1 MQLIMSRRLYTYI
14 MLVATIVLSIT
25 GCMDRRQGATA
36 SRHPKDTLYTEQ
48 RAMEAYDYQP
58 ERALQM
64 VDSAVAVGDMSHWWG
79 EMLRARIYSSTLA
92 PERLD
97 SIMHWREGA
106 RLDSAKAIGERLLED
121 DSVRTDLARQQDVL
135 ETLAYTA
142 RMQNDTLGW
151 LQRSRELVEVCHG
164 QGAETEA
171 LRNEAEVGAAL
182 CFLGKETEGMAR
194 IDSVIALL
202 DVKKFNEL
210 DAMLIVLKRK
220 VCVLAEKGHY
230 AEMLPPA
237 RQMLERL
244 SDYEQHPDRYHDGS
258 YREPKDSTA
267 RQDYIEFYRS
277 KAQKYIAAA
286 YAAIGQSGSMKESFR
301 QLEAIVR
308 EAAAREHRA
317 RYQAIEQQMQRQ
329 EAEARADRSRLTTII
344 FAILLATALC
354 ALVWYWHQKRV
365 ISRKN
370 RVLVRQIDE
379 AMAYKQKYEEVKYQ
393 TLPLPPP
400 LEGRGVPT
408 DRQGAAAFP
417 TDGAAAPHPCRGGVS
432 NSDSTTPDDALFAQ
446 IHDTIVR
453 EQLYLNPAC
462 DRQMLIDRFGLSKER
477 IGAAFAKGSSHPSLS
492 AYINDLRLEHAYKL
506 LLDQPGLDLGQVAQ
520 QSGFSSRKYFGDRF
534 KSRYGMTP
542 SEFRAARQ

>member
-1 MQLIMSRRLYTYI
+1 MQWAFRVVGRMSRYGISLCSINLDVLKAMARYRRYI
-14 MLVATIVLSIT
+14 YIIGIAVLAIMGCT
-25 GCMDRRQGATA
+25 GDNNDSKKYARQ
-36 SRHPKDTLYTEQ
+36 PKDTVHTAEK
-48 RAMEAYDYQP
+48 RDGCFRIRPCAGA
-58 ERALQM
+58 
-64 VDSAVAVGDMSHWWG
+64 GDCGLSGHRG
-79 EMLRARIYSSTLA
+79 K
-92 PERLD
+92 P
-97 SIMHWREGA
+97 A
-106 RLDSAKAIGERLLED
+106 RLVGRLLQGANLQQYAGTGTARFDLHGVKGAAGDTARVIAERLLCH
-121 DSVRTDLARQQDVL
+121 DSIKVSLARQQDVL
-135 ETLAYTA
+135 EVLAYTA
-142 RMQNDTLGW
+142 RQQNDTLGW

-220 VCVLAEKGHY
+220 VMVLAERGHY

-237 RQMLERL
+237 CQMLERL
-244 SDYEQHPDRYHDGS
+244 SDYEQHSDRYHDSS
-258 YREPKDSTA
+258 YREPKDSTD

-286 YAAIGQSGSMKESFR
+286 YAAISESGSMEEFFR

-308 EAAAREHRA
+308 DAAAREHRA
-317 RYQAIEQQMQRQ
+317 RYQAIEQQCETERQR
-329 EAEARADRSRLTTII
+329 AEARRNALIAWSTGII
-344 FAILLATALC
+344 SLLAICLALF
-354 ALVWYWHQKRV
+354 ALYKHRETR
-365 ISRKN
+365 RKN
-370 RVLVRQIDE
+370 RALVRQIDE
-379 AMAYKQKYEEVKYQ
+379 AMAYKERYEALLSPQILDTPKGGNAED
-393 TLPLPPP
+393 T
-400 LEGRGVPT
+400 T
-408 DRQGAAAFP
+408 D
-417 TDGAAAPHPCRGGVS
+417 TD
-432 NSDSTTPDDALFAQ
+432 LFAQ

-453 EQLYLNPAC
+453 EQLYLNPTC

-477 IGAAFAKGSSHPSLS
+477 IGAAFVKGSSHPSLS

>member
-1 MQLIMSRRLYTYI
+1 MGC
-14 MLVATIVLSIT
+14 T
-25 GCMDRRQGATA
+25 GENNDSKKYARQ
-36 SRHPKDTLYTEQ
+36 PKDTVHTAEK
-48 RAMEAYDYQP
+48 AMAVFDYDP
-58 ERALQM
+58 VRALQI
-64 VDSAVAVGDMSHWWG
+64 VDSAVIVGNLPDWWADFY
-79 EMLRARIYSSTLA
+79 RAQIYSSTQV
-92 PERLD
+92 PELLD
-97 SIMHWREGA
+97 SMLHGVKGA
-106 RLDSAKAIGERLLED
+106 AGDTARVIAERLLCH
-121 DSVRTDLARQQDVL
+121 DSIKVSLARQQDVL
-135 ETLAYTA
+135 EVLAYTA
-142 RMQNDTLGW
+142 RQQNDTLGW

-182 CFLGKETEGMAR
+182 CFLGKETEGMER

-237 RQMLERL
+237 RQMLEQL

-258 YREPKDSTA
+258 YREPKDSTD

-286 YAAIGQSGSMKESFR
+286 YAAIGESGSMEESFR
-301 QLEAIVR
+301 QLETIVR
-308 EAAAREHRA
+308 DAAAREHRA

-370 RVLVRQIDE
+370 RALVRQIDE
-379 AMAYKQKYEEVKYQ
+379 AMAYKRLNEELRMKSEEFA
-393 TLPLPPP
+393 TA
-400 LEGRGVPT
+400 
-408 DRQGAAAFP
+408 QGGDESDAAA
-417 TDGAAAPHPCRGGVS
+417 
-432 NSDSTTPDDALFAQ
+432 NSSLFTLHSSLFDQ

>member
-1 MQLIMSRRLYTYI
+1 
-14 MLVATIVLSIT
+14 
-25 GCMDRRQGATA
+25 
-36 SRHPKDTLYTEQ
+36 
-48 RAMEAYDYQP
+48 MEVYDYDP
-58 ERALQM
+58 VRALEIM
-64 VDSAVAVGDMSHWWG
+64 DSAVIVGNLPDWWADFY
-79 EMLRARIYSSTLA
+79 RARIYSSTQASEL
-92 PERLD
+92 LD
-97 SIMHWREGA
+97 SMLHGVKGA
-106 RLDSAKAIGERLLED
+106 ADDTARVIAERLLCH
-121 DSVRTDLARQQDVL
+121 DSIKASLARQQDVL
-135 ETLAYTA
+135 EILTNSA
-142 RMQNDTLGW
+142 RQQHDTLGW

-182 CFLGKETEGMAR
+182 CFLGNETEGMAR

-220 VCVLAEKGHY
+220 VCVLADRGHY

-258 YREPKDSTA
+258 YREPKDSA
-267 RQDYIEFYRS
+267 ERQDYIEFYRS

-286 YAAIGQSGSMKESFR
+286 YAAIGESGSMKESFR
-301 QLEAIVR
+301 QLEAIVHD
-308 EAAAREHRA
+308 AAAREHRA
-317 RYQAIEQQMQRQ
+317 RYQAIEQQKQRQ

-393 TLPLPPP
+393 TPP
-400 LEGRGVPT
+400 LTPPLLCKQSVPLGRAEGRGVPT
-408 DRQGAAAFP
+408 DRQGAATFP
-417 TDGAAAPHPCRGGVS
+417 TDGAAAPPPVGAGLGAGSVTLIPPPPMMRSSPRFTTPSSASSFTSTLPATVRCSSTILGFRRSALVPPLPRAAAIRRCRPI
-432 NSDSTTPDDALFAQ
+432 STTCGWNMP
-446 IHDTIVR
+446 T
-453 EQLYLNPAC
+453 
-462 DRQMLIDRFGLSKER
+462 S
-477 IGAAFAKGSSHPSLS
+477 
-492 AYINDLRLEHAYKL
+492 
-506 LLDQPGLDLGQVAQ
+506 
-520 QSGFSSRKYFGDRF
+520 
-534 KSRYGMTP
+534 
-542 SEFRAARQ
+542 

>member
-1 MQLIMSRRLYTYI
+1 MSRRLYTYI

-25 GCMDRRQGATA
+25 GCMDRNRGATV

-48 RAMEAYDYQP
+48 QAMEVYDYDP
-58 ERALQM
+58 VRALEIM
-64 VDSAVAVGDMSHWWG
+64 DSAVIVGNLPDWWADFY
-79 EMLRARIYSSTLA
+79 RARIYSSTQA
-92 PERLD
+92 PELLD
-97 SIMHWREGA
+97 SLLHGVKGA
-106 RLDSAKAIGERLLED
+106 AGDTARVIAERLLCH
-121 DSVRTDLARQQDVL
+121 DSIKASLARQQDVL
-135 ETLAYTA
+135 EVLAHTA
-142 RMQNDTLGW
+142 RQQDDTLGW

-171 LRNEAEVGAAL
+171 LRNEAEVGTAL

-220 VCVLAEKGHY
+220 VCVLADRGHY

-258 YREPKDSTA
+258 YREPKASTE

-286 YAAIGQSGSMKESFR
+286 YAAIGESGSMEESFR

-308 EAAAREHRA
+308 DAAARERRA

-379 AMAYKQKYEEVKYQ
+379 AMTYKQKYEEVKYQ
-393 TLPLPPP
+393 APP

-408 DRQGAAAFP
+408 DRQGAAA
-417 TDGAAAPHPCRGGVS
+417 PHPCRGGAGGGVS

-477 IGAAFAKGSSHPSLS
+477 IGAAFAKGSNHPSLS

-506 LLDQPGLDLGQVAQ
+506 LLDQPGLDLGQVAL

-542 SEFRAARQ
+542 SEFRAAQQ

>member
-1 MQLIMSRRLYTYI
+1 MSQKIHLILYI
-14 MLVATIVLSIT
+14 AILAFVGCT
-25 GCMDRRQGATA
+25 GKGGAKSKHVPQPT
-36 SRHPKDTLYTEQ
+36 DTLYTEQ
-48 RAMEAYDYQP
+48 KAMDVYDYQP
-58 ERALQM
+58 EQALQI
-64 VDSAVAVGDMSHWWG
+64 VDSAVIVGNISPVWADG
-79 EMLRARIYSSTLA
+79 LRARIYSWTLMGQTVDSLLHG
-92 PERLD
+92 PEGVRF
-97 SIMHWREGA
+97 
-106 RLDSAKAIGERLLED
+106 DSARVIGERLLKH
-121 DSVRTDLARQQDVL
+121 DSLKANIGMRQDVL
-135 ETLAYTA
+135 EVLVYVARQQQDTA
-142 RMQNDTLGW
+142 RW
-151 LQRSRELVEVCHG
+151 LRCSQELVEVCHG

-220 VCVLAEKGHY
+220 VCVLADRGHY

-258 YREPKDSTA
+258 YREPKDSTD

-286 YAAIGQSGSMKESFR
+286 YTAIGESGSMEESFR

-308 EAAAREHRA
+308 DAAAREHRA
-317 RYQAIEQQMQRQ
+317 HYQAVEQQYETERKR
-329 EAEARADRSRLTTII
+329 AEARRNALIAWSMSVIG
-344 FAILLATALC
+344 LLAVCFALF
-354 ALVWYWHQKRV
+354 ALYKHRETR
-365 ISRKN
+365 RKN
-370 RVLVRQIDE
+370 RALVRQIDE
-379 AMAYKQKYEEVKYQ
+379 AMAYKERYEALLSPQILDTPKGGNAED
-393 TLPLPPP
+393 T
-400 LEGRGVPT
+400 T
-408 DRQGAAAFP
+408 D
-417 TDGAAAPHPCRGGVS
+417 TD
-432 NSDSTTPDDALFAQ
+432 LFAK
-446 IHDTIVR
+446 IHEAIVR

-477 IGAAFAKGSSHPSLS
+477 IGAAFAKGSSYPSLS

-520 QSGFSSRKYFGDRF
+520 QSGFSSRKYFGDCF